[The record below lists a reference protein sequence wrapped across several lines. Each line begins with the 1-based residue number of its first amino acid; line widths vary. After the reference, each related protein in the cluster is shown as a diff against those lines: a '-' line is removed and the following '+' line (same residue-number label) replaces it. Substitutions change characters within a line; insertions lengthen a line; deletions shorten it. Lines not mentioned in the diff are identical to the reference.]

1 MPRKSERQQLV
12 DSVKRMIYLSALFD
26 DGPEMDELIDLS
38 AFIQSQRFITSK
50 TRIPKGIE
58 IRNMLWDLP
67 DHSFKQIV
75 RLSRD
80 TFCYVL
86 TLISEHE
93 LFTNNSLNE
102 QRPVW
107 IQLMVTLERM
117 GCDGNGASV
126 GRLARVAGIGNG
138 TVTLYCKRVVQAV
151 LSLKNRFIKWP
162 NGNKR
167 KLIAQNFFD
176 SFGIPNVVGVV
187 DGTHIHFSQK
197 PAIDGEVYWTRK
209 CRYHYITQLFFK
221 RPSCVRL

>member
-86 TLISEHE
+86 SLISEHE
-93 LFTNNSLNE
+93 LFSNNSLNE

-117 GCDGNGASV
+117 GCD
-126 GRLARVAGIGNG
+126 
-138 TVTLYCKRVVQAV
+138 
-151 LSLKNRFIKWP
+151 
-162 NGNKR
+162 
-167 KLIAQNFFD
+167 
-176 SFGIPNVVGVV
+176 
-187 DGTHIHFSQK
+187 
-197 PAIDGEVYWTRK
+197 
-209 CRYHYITQLFFK
+209 
-221 RPSCVRL
+221 